1 MLIALLAH
9 VAFSQQTTIQMSGA
23 SNNQTFNTCNGFIID
38 SGGQG
43 GPGYSNNETVI
54 VTICPDTPG
63 DIISVVFNLFQLSTT
78 DDNPAPNITN
88 VDYMDVYDGNST
100 AAPTLGTYSGTQLQ
114 GVIIMATAL
123 NTTGCIT
130 LRFRSNTAGT
140 GMFTASATCTTP
152 CATPTAA
159 GIIVG
164 GETADSTR
172 VCVGDVVDFSG
183 IASSAA
189 PGFTLA
195 NYKWDFMDGSTAIG
209 SNASHAFN
217 APGQYLVQLFVT
229 DNNGCGNTNL
239 IDLQVFVATI
249 PTFIGFPADTTLCL
263 GESVTFTADPDFYE
277 VTWNGFPGS
286 QTIDD
291 GCLPDTLLGVSQDV
305 QIMQTGFA
313 AGSTITQLS
322 DIQSLCL
329 GLEHSFM
336 GDLVIIVECPNGQNQ
351 ILHQQGGGGTQ
362 IGEPN
367 PLDNVDCSDPTT
379 QGIPY
384 TYCFTPTATE
394 TWVDWSNNNGFG
406 GTLPAGNYEPI
417 QPFTNLVGCPL
428 NG

>member
-1 MLIALLAH
+1 MKNFLAVLIALLAH

-43 GPGYSNNETVI
+43 GSGYSNNETVV

-63 DIISVVFNLFQLSTT
+63 DIISIVFNLFQLSNA

-100 AAPTLGTYSGTQLQ
+100 AAPTLGTYSGTDLQ

-130 LRFRSNTAGT
+130 LRFRSNTTGT

-172 VCVGDVVDFSG
+172 VCVGDLVDFSG

-195 NYKWDFMDGSTAIG
+195 NYEWDFMDGSTATG
-209 SNASHAFN
+209 ATASHAFDT
-217 APGQYLVQLFVT
+217 PGQ
-229 DNNGCGNTNL
+229 
-239 IDLQVFVATI
+239 
-249 PTFIGFPADTTLCL
+249 
-263 GESVTFTADPDFYE
+263 
-277 VTWNGFPGS
+277 
-286 QTIDD
+286 
-291 GCLPDTLLGVSQDV
+291 
-305 QIMQTGFA
+305 
-313 AGSTITQLS
+313 
-322 DIQSLCL
+322 
-329 GLEHSFM
+329 
-336 GDLVIIVECPNGQNQ
+336 
-351 ILHQQGGGGTQ
+351 
-362 IGEPN
+362 
-367 PLDNVDCSDPTT
+367 
-379 QGIPY
+379 
-384 TYCFTPTATE
+384 
-394 TWVDWSNNNGFG
+394 
-406 GTLPAGNYEPI
+406 
-417 QPFTNLVGCPL
+417 
-428 NG
+428 